1 MKTRMSVK
9 TKIDIHADDFGES
22 VCASEDIL
30 NCLKAGKLDSISVL
44 ANMSCFKSCVERY
57 REEEINFPQ
66 RPKISVHLNF
76 MEGSCLSDPEILP
89 GLGDTDGHF
98 CISWGKLFL
107 QSFLPGRKKMQEQLQ
122 NEMELQILEVK
133 KAFPELKRL
142 RFDSH
147 QHTHMIPVVASAL
160 FEVIKKNNLEVEYI
174 RDSREPMLP
183 FLKEISLYKTYCPV
197 NFVKNMILNFCS
209 WLLKGKF
216 QKMGLNPMYLWGLIM
231 SGHMDEKRVRILL
244 PRMNKEAEKRGRTLE
259 ILFHPG
265 QVQKTEITAEFSQKE
280 AIEFHISE
288 DRHVE
293 MQAVMNLGEP
303 V

>member
-1 MKTRMSVK
+1 MSVK

-22 VCASEDIL
+22 VHASEDIL
-30 NCLKAGKLDSISVL
+30 KCLKAGKLNSISVL

-57 REEEINFPQ
+57 REEEMNFPQ
-66 RPKISVHLNF
+66 KPEISVHLNF
-76 MEGSCLSDPEILP
+76 MEGSCLSAPEMLP
-89 GLGDTDGHF
+89 GLVDKEGHF

-122 NEMELQILEVK
+122 NEMELQILAIR

-160 FEVIKKNNLEVEYI
+160 FEVIKKNNLDVEYI

-183 FLKEISLYKTYCPV
+183 FLEEFSLYQTYRPV
-197 NFVKNMILNFCS
+197 NFVKNIILNFCS

-216 QKMGLNPMYLWGLIM
+216 RKMGLKPMYLWGLIM
-231 SGHMDEKRVRILL
+231 SGHMDEKRIGILL
-244 PRMNKEAEKRGRTLE
+244 PRMQKAAEKRGRTLE

-265 QVQKTEITAEFSQKE
+265 QVLETEITEEFSQKE
-280 AIEFHISE
+280 AIEFHVSE
-288 DRHVE
+288 ERHVE
-293 MQAVMNLGEP
+293 MQAVMKLGE
-303 V
+303 